1 MQKQHRSNE
10 VGLTTTRVRLPPI
23 RLDRRA
29 LDALCAA
36 AQTAI
41 ENATNR
47 ERGHDDPFDNP
58 HVRFSATFRRGGW
71 RRRET
76 VEIDRTDID
85 HLREPVRTTNWSL
98 NATHDFA
105 TAGEHSIRIHAGIG
119 RARLIVKSGDTAWRD
134 AAVAS
139 MLEVADTHAPK
150 YRWPHHWSARA
161 GSGIAAAL
169 ATATAVLLTPSELGT
184 AIDAAI
190 AALNAVV
197 LGGWT
202 TAIHTMASNRRSHL
216 LVLEPHENGDHDG

>member
-1 MQKQHRSNE
+1 MKTQHRSND
-10 VGLTTTRVRLPPI
+10 VGLTTTQVRLPPI

-76 VEIDRTDID
+76 VEIDRSDID
-85 HLREPVRTTNWSL
+85 HLREPVRTTDWSL
-98 NATHDFA
+98 NATRDFA
-105 TAGEHSIRIHAGIG
+105 TASENSIRVHAGTG
-119 RARLIVKSGDTAWRD
+119 RARVIVRSGDAAWRG

-139 MLEVADTHAPK
+139 ILEVAKAHAPR
-150 YRWPHHWSARA
+150 YR
-161 GSGIAAAL
+161 
-169 ATATAVLLTPSELGT
+169 
-184 AIDAAI
+184 
-190 AALNAVV
+190 
-197 LGGWT
+197 
-202 TAIHTMASNRRSHL
+202 
-216 LVLEPHENGDHDG
+216 

>member
-1 MQKQHRSNE
+1 MQTQQRNND
-10 VGLTTTRVRLPPI
+10 VGVTTGQVRLPPI
-23 RLDRRA
+23 RVDRRA

-41 ENATNR
+41 DNATNP

-58 HVRFSATFRRGGW
+58 RVRFSATFRRGGW

-76 VEIDRTDID
+76 VEIDESDID
-85 HLREPVRTTNWSL
+85 HLREPVRTTYWSL
-98 NATHDFA
+98 NATRHLA
-105 TAGEHSIRIHAGIG
+105 TASEHSIRIHAGTG
-119 RARLIVKSGDTAWRD
+119 RARMIVKSGDAAWRG

-139 MLEVADTHAPK
+139 ILEVAEAHAPK

-169 ATATAVLLTPSELGT
+169 ATATAILLTPSELGT
-184 AIDAAI
+184 VMDAAI
-190 AALNAVV
+190 AGLNALA

-216 LVLEPHENGDHDG
+216 LVLGPREKDDDNA